1 LCFLNS
7 TGLLVEFFILYHDR
21 ISAKFGIMRIIGNR
35 YYSIYLRKTKHLK
48 MTTHLALLRGINV
61 SGHNMIKMDA
71 LKTTLEAIGFQNV
84 QTYIQSGNVFVDTDE
99 ENPAKVG
106 FQIKQEIFKVFG
118 HEVPIV
124 VIRKTDLETC
134 FKNNPFLKE
143 KELDLKKL
151 YVAFISTTLRSDS
164 INDLKISQFKP
175 DEASIDES
183 RIYIK
188 YAVGAGKTRFDQK
201 YIEKKLN
208 VTATIRNWNTVTQLL
223 KMYEE
228 R

>member
-1 LCFLNS
+1 
-7 TGLLVEFFILYHDR
+7 
-21 ISAKFGIMRIIGNR
+21 
-35 YYSIYLRKTKHLK
+35 

-71 LKTTLEAIGFQNV
+71 LKTTLENIGFQNV
-84 QTYIQSGNVFVDTDE
+84 QTYIQSGNVFVDTE
-99 ENPAKVG
+99 EESPAKVG
-106 FQIKQEIFKVFG
+106 FLIKQEIFKVFG
-118 HEVPIV
+118 HEVPVV
-124 VIRKTDLETC
+124 VIGKNDLEAC
-134 FKNNPFLKE
+134 FSNNAFLKE
-143 KELDLKKL
+143 KEVDIKKL
-151 YVAFISTTLRSDS
+151 YVAFVSITLRSDS
-164 INDLKISQFKP
+164 INDLKMSQVKP
-175 DEASIDES
+175 DEASIDAS

-208 VTATIRNWNTVTQLL
+208 VIATIRNWNTVSQLL

>member
-1 LCFLNS
+1 MTNK
-7 TGLLVEFFILYHDR
+7 LLI
-21 ISAKFGIMRIIGNR
+21 KTQ
-35 YYSIYLRKTKHLK
+35 YLRKKIYTFNF

-84 QTYIQSGNVFVDTDE
+84 QTYIQSGNVFVDTEE
-99 ENPAKVG
+99 ENAAAVG
-106 FQIKQEIFKVFG
+106 FKIKQEIFKAFG
-118 HEVPIV
+118 HEVPVV
-124 VIRKTDLETC
+124 VIGKADLEAC
-134 FKNNPFLKE
+134 LKNNPFLKE
-143 KELDLKKL
+143 QDSDIKKL
-151 YVAFISTTLRSDS
+151 YVAFVSTTLRSDS

-175 DEASIDES
+175 DEASIDAN

-228 R
+228 Q